1 VALSSHGRTSPK
13 LHSCGALAGRTVLFI
28 SHRCANVR
36 MADRVYVLDD
46 GRIAE
51 HRTQESLMERDGI
64 YARLFRMQAEGY
76 RVGPEPRVEV
86 CQA

>member
-1 VALSSHGRTSPK
+1 MQQSAAVGV
-13 LHSCGALAGRTVLFI
+13 GAFAEV
-28 SHRCANVR
+28 
-36 MADRVYVLDD
+36 DD

-64 YARLFRMQAEGY
+64 YARLFPMPAEGY

-86 CQA
+86 CEA

>member
-1 VALSSHGRTSPK
+1 
-13 LHSCGALAGRTVLFI
+13 
-28 SHRCANVR
+28 

-76 RVGPEPRVEV
+76 RVGPQPRVEV